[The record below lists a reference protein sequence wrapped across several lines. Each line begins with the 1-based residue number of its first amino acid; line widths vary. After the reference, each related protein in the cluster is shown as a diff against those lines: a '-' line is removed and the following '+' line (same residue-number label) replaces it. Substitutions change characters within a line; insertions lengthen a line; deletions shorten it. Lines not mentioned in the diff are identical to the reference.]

1 MNIFILLFCIVCY
14 ANDFTSSSV
23 SFNLTIEVVVRNVVK

>member
-1 MNIFILLFCIVCY
+1 MNTFILLFCIVSY

-23 SFNLTIEVVVRNVVK
+23 IFNLMIEVVVRNVAK